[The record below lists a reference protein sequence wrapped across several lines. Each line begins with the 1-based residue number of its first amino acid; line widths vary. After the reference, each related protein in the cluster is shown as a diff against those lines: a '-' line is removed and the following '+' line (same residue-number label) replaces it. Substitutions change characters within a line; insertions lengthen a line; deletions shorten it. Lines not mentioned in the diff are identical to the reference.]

1 MKQYTTDFTV
11 GNVTP
16 ALIKFA
22 TPLFLTSL
30 LQVFYGMV
38 DMIIVGQVMGD
49 VGLSAVAIGGDVSNL
64 LAFIAMGFAAAGQVI
79 ISQLIG
85 SGRRDKLS
93 GFIGTMCSFMTVAA
107 LAFTVLGYFCR
118 DLLLVLMNTPA
129 EAYSEAL
136 DYSTVC
142 ILGMVF
148 IYGYNISS
156 AVLRGMGDSTRPL
169 IFIGVSSIVNVILDI
184 LLVIDFGMGAIG
196 AAYATVISQAVSL
209 VLSIIFIYL
218 KRAKYGL
225 EFRARDFVIS
235 GDQLNRLVKLGVP
248 MAIKFAAIQT
258 SRLFVNSFINSYGV
272 TVSAFSG
279 VANKINSVSNL
290 ISNAFNTAG
299 STMVAQNVGARKY
312 GRVPKILYTVGAIT
326 CTIAV
331 IFTTVTLAVPEFVF
345 GLFTSDASVIEVGY
359 TYLPV
364 AVLIFFGSSLRAI
377 ANALING
384 TGNTGMNFV
393 TAILDGLVL
402 RIGLSL
408 LFGLA
413 MNMGAFG
420 FWLGDAVAGLTP
432 FVIGIVFYFTGAWKK
447 DNNKETKKSS

>member
-1 MKQYTTDFTV
+1 
-11 GNVTP
+11 
-16 ALIKFA
+16 
-22 TPLFLTSL
+22 
-30 LQVFYGMV
+30 
-38 DMIIVGQVMGD
+38 
-49 VGLSAVAIGGDVSNL
+49 
-64 LAFIAMGFAAAGQVI
+64 
-79 ISQLIG
+79 
-85 SGRRDKLS
+85 
-93 GFIGTMCSFMTVAA
+93 
-107 LAFTVLGYFCR
+107 
-118 DLLLVLMNTPA
+118 
-129 EAYSEAL
+129 
-136 DYSTVC
+136 
-142 ILGMVF
+142 
-148 IYGYNISS
+148 
-156 AVLRGMGDSTRPL
+156 
-169 IFIGVSSIVNVILDI
+169 
-184 LLVIDFGMGAIG
+184 
-196 AAYATVISQAVSL
+196 
-209 VLSIIFIYL
+209 
-218 KRAKYGL
+218 
-225 EFRARDFVIS
+225 
-235 GDQLNRLVKLGVP
+235 
-248 MAIKFAAIQT
+248 
-258 SRLFVNSFINSYGV
+258 
-272 TVSAFSG
+272 
-279 VANKINSVSNL
+279 
-290 ISNAFNTAG
+290 
-299 STMVAQNVGARKY
+299 MVAQNVGARKY

>member
-1 MKQYTTDFTV
+1 MKKYTTDFTV
-11 GNVTP
+11 GSVTP

-38 DMIIVGQVMGD
+38 DMIIVGHIEGD
-49 VGLSAVAIGGDVSNL
+49 VGLSAVAIGGDVTNL

-93 GFIGTMCSFMTVAA
+93 GFIGTMCSFLTVAA
-107 LAFTVLGYFCR
+107 LVFTVIGFFGR
-118 DLLLVLMNTPA
+118 DLLLALMNTPS
-129 EAYSEAL
+129 ESYSEAL
-136 DYSTVC
+136 GYSTVC
-142 ILGMVF
+142 IFGMVF
-148 IYGYNISS
+148 IYGYNAAS
-156 AVLRGMGDSTRPL
+156 AILRGMGDSTRPL
-169 IFIGVSSIVNVILDI
+169 IFIGISSVINIILDV
-184 LLVIDFGMGAIG
+184 LFVVVLGTGATG

-209 VLSIIFIYL
+209 ILCIIFIYI
-218 KRAKYGL
+218 KREKYGL
-225 EFRARDFVIS
+225 EFRARDFLIEHE
-235 GDQLNRLVKLGVP
+235 QLTRLVKLGVP

-272 TVSAFSG
+272 TVSAFAG

-299 STMVAQNVGARKY
+299 STMVAQNVGAKKFE
-312 GRVPKILYTVGAIT
+312 RVPKILYTVGAIT
-326 CTIAV
+326 CSIAL
-331 IFTTVTLAVPEFVF
+331 IFTTVTLALPEFVF
-345 GLFTSDASVIEVGY
+345 GLFTSDRSVIEVGFI
-359 TYLPV
+359 YLPV
-364 AVLIFFGSSLRAI
+364 AVIIFFGSSLRAI

-408 LFGLA
+408 LFGIA

-420 FWLGDAVAGLTP
+420 FWLGDALAGLTP
-432 FVIGIVFYFTGAWKK
+432 FVIGVVFYVSGAWKK
-447 DNNKETKKSS
+447 VRQEQREK